1 MAKGRRRSCGS
12 RCLEA
17 ENDAQAR
24 KVARAIANSPLVK
37 TCMHGGD
44 PNWGRIISSAGAAM
58 AGHSLPK
65 SHLHLCGVLVVE
77 GGAAAAVSDADRD
90 TMAAGM
96 KEPEIDIA
104 LDLGLGAGAAQ
115 IFFAEHGTRVHN
127 RQRRVPHIGLNMREV
142 YRKRVETLL
151 ESLPYIR
158 MFSGTTMVIKYGG
171 AAMSS
176 ADLKDEFATD
186 IALLRYVGIKPIIV
200 HGGGNEISSYMKRL
214 DLPVKFVEGLR
225 VTDAAAMEVAK
236 MVLVGK
242 VNKEIVSLINSKGAA
257 AVGLCGDD
265 GSLLRAQPLVK
276 RHADGTVIDLGLV
289 LARSPRSTP
298 NCWPSWR
305 PITCRSWPRSERD
318 RGESYNINAD
328 TVAGALAAALKAEKV
343 IFLTDVSGLHSD
355 LEDDSTLISQCT
367 ARDIV
372 DLMEGG
378 KVSKGMIPKLE
389 AVLTSLRA
397 GVAAAHI
404 IDGRIAHSV
413 LLEVMTDD
421 AGLGTKIVSGAD
433 LSWA

>member
-1 MAKGRRRSCGS
+1 
-12 RCLEA
+12 
-17 ENDAQAR
+17 
-24 KVARAIANSPLVK
+24 
-37 TCMHGGD
+37 
-44 PNWGRIISSAGAAM
+44 
-58 AGHSLPK
+58 
-65 SHLHLCGVLVVE
+65 
-77 GGAAAAVSDADRD
+77 
-90 TMAAGM
+90 
-96 KEPEIDIA
+96 
-104 LDLGLGAGAAQ
+104 
-115 IFFAEHGTRVHN
+115 
-127 RQRRVPHIGLNMREV
+127 MREV

-276 RHADGTVIDLGLV
+276 RSADGTVIDLGLV
-289 LARSPRSTP
+289 GEVTEVNTQLLALLEADYVPVVASVGTGSA
-298 NCWPSWR
+298 
-305 PITCRSWPRSERD
+305 
-318 RGESYNINAD
+318 GESYNINAD

-372 DLMEGG
+372 DLMESG

-421 AGLGTKIVSGAD
+421 AGLGTKIVSGGD
-433 LSWA
+433 LSWV